1 MADLVLMQ
9 KYLLG
14 AASFNKQ
21 QFAAADLNRD
31 EIIDIYDLIKFR
43 RQLISK

>member
-1 MADLVLMQ
+1 MADLVFMQ

-21 QFAAADLNRD
+21 QFTAADLDKD

-43 RQLISK
+43 KKIIST